1 MRFEKVSKEAFIKDC
16 MKWSKDLLEHIELY
30 NKLAKCKT
38 EYEAINVYMDGTA
51 GNKFLNLFLK
61 DKKEPDEKELMDL
74 FEDAYEHVSIPVR
87 STSGSAGYDF
97 KNPFKTFIMDEKV
110 LFIPTGIRVFL
121 DNDKIL
127 QIAPRSS
134 ASKKGIS
141 LANTIGIIDSDY
153 VNADNEGDI
162 IIALKTSAVQ
172 IEQDEKIAQGII
184 LPFFTVDDDTA
195 AGERTGGFGST
206 GK

>member
-1 MRFEKVSKEAFIKDC
+1 MRFEKVSKETFIKDC

-30 NKLAKCKT
+30 NKLVKFNKCKSDD
-38 EYEAINVYMDGTA
+38 VYDE
-51 GNKFLNLFLK
+51 FFNLFLKDIK
-61 DKKEPDEKELMDL
+61 DKKEPDEKKLMDL
-74 FEDAYEHVSIPVR
+74 FEDAYEHVSTPVR

-97 KNPFKTFIMDEKV
+97 KNPFKTFIINEKV

-162 IIALKTSAVQ
+162 IIALKASAAQ
-172 IEQDEKIAQGII
+172 IEQDDKIAQGII
-184 LPFFTVDDDTA
+184 LPFFTVDDDNA
-195 AGERTGGFGST
+195 NGVRTGGFGST